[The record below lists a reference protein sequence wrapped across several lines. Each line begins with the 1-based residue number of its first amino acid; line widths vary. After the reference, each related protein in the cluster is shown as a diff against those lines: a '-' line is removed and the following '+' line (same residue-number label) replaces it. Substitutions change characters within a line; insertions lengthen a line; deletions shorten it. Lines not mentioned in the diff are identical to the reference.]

1 MNKLLLTFA
10 LAAGSALMA
19 SATEYDLS
27 LAGLNWEGDGNG
39 YTTSL
44 TVDGKSFTIT
54 TEKDGSSN
62 ELMVPTDTQIRVYK
76 NSKIT
81 IESSDVTMKTIVFTC
96 DGTNFAGEGTVDAA
110 WTQTKV
116 YPELTF
122 TNETGA
128 NSFTFSATG
137 SQVRLKAIKVSDTV
151 EEIEVPPTPDAT
163 TVNSIADILALATDT
178 PVIINFDM
186 TVAYVN
192 GSNVFVQ
199 DAAGDAIQ
207 IYNSN
212 TLAVGNVL
220 PGNGWTATYT
230 FYNSVTP
237 ELTGA
242 ALPEATEGTFT
253 PTELTSGTITND
265 DVNRVVMLK
274 GVVFAE
280 ATPSEKANFTG
291 TWSGNEYSFRNNYV
305 IPGVD
310 AGTYDVTLVVTIY
323 NGAPSLYVINYNE
336 GGEVPPVT
344 PGENGTAD
352 DPLTVAEFL
361 ALGKPAEPVHDT
373 YVTGI
378 IVGFVNGSSIS
389 KAVFEGASAEDDVN
403 TNVLIA
409 ASADETNVDYCIPV
423 QLPKGDVRDALNLVS
438 HPENL
443 HATIVVGGTREAYF
457 GVNALKNVTY
467 YTIDLAAPDSRKD
480 ANLSFAQDSYTATLG
495 EVFDAPVVSHD
506 TNAAIT
512 YTSSNNNIATVD
524 ATSGAVTL
532 VATGT
537 VTITASAEANTEFK
551 AGHASYTLTINPAPI
566 ENAIYTGLMQDSAE
580 CDWEL
585 DIDASL
591 GSLDYV
597 WSWKEYSNSHYLNGS
612 AYKDG
617 PVAAEALAVS
627 PVIDLTYVVNA
638 IVTFEQAAKFQTNLT
653 QDCKLLVKTE
663 NGSYEEL
670 AIPTWPEAGS
680 WTWSSCGDISLEK
693 YQGNKIQFAFKYV
706 STDTQADTWEI
717 RNFVVTGE
725 TSGVESIIS
734 ENGEAVYF
742 DLNGRQVKGELEKG
756 IYIRVQNGKATKVIR

>member
-1 MNKLLLTFA
+1 
-10 LAAGSALMA
+10 MA
-19 SATEYDLS
+19 SATEYNLS
-27 LAGLNWEGDGNG
+27 LAGLTWEGDANG

-54 TEKDGSSN
+54 TEKDASSTD
-62 ELMVPTDTQIRVYK
+62 LIIPTEKHIRVYK
-76 NSKIT
+76 DAKIT
-81 IESSDVTMKTIVFTC
+81 IESSDVTMKTVVFTC
-96 DGTNFAGEGTVDAA
+96 DGTNYCSAGTVDAA
-110 WTQTKV
+110 WTQTKASA
-116 YPELTF
+116 EITF

-137 SQVRLKAIKVSDTV
+137 GQVRIKAIKVSDTV
-151 EEIEVPPTPDAT
+151 TEIEVPPTPEAT
-163 TVNSIADILALATDT
+163 TVNSIADIIALTTGT
-178 PVIINFDM
+178 PVIVNFDM
-186 TVAYVN
+186 TVGYVN

-207 IYNSN
+207 IYGKN

-220 PGNGWTATYT
+220 PGNSWTATYEL
-230 FYNSVTP
+230 YNDVTP
-237 ELTGA
+237 ELTNA
-242 ALPEATEGTFT
+242 TLPEATEGTFT
-253 PTELTSGTITND
+253 PTELTSGTITNA
-265 DVNRVVMLK
+265 DVNRVVVLK

-280 ATPSEKANFTG
+280 ATPSDKSNFTG
-291 TWSGNEYSFRNNYV
+291 TWSGNDYTFRNNYT
-305 IPGVD
+305 IPGVE

-323 NGAPSLYVINYNE
+323 GGEPSLYVISYNA
-336 GGEVPPVT
+336 GGEVPPVN
-344 PGENGTAD
+344 PGENGTPEN
-352 DPLTVAEFL
+352 PLTVAQFL
-361 ALGKPAEPVHDT
+361 ALGIPDAAVPDT

-378 IVGFVNGSSIS
+378 IVGFVNGTSIS
-389 KAVFEGASAEDDVN
+389 KAVFEAASAEDDVN
-403 TNVLIA
+403 TNILIA
-409 ASADETNVDYCIPV
+409 ASADETNVDNCIPA
-423 QLPKGDVRDALNLVS
+423 QLPKGEVRDALNLVS

-443 HATIVVGGTREAYF
+443 HATVVLGGSREKYF
-457 GVNALKNVTY
+457 SVNALKNVNY
-467 YTIDLAAPDSRKD
+467 YTIELAAPDDRKD

-495 EVFDAPVVSHD
+495 DVFDAPLVSHD

-512 YTSSNNNIATVD
+512 YSSSNNNIATVD

-532 VATGT
+532 VAVGT

-566 ENAIYTGLMQDSAE
+566 ENAIYTGLMQESDE

-585 DIDASL
+585 DVDASL

-597 WSWKEYSNSHYLNGS
+597 WSWKEYNKSHYLNGS

-617 PVAAEALAVS
+617 AVAAEALAVS
-627 PVIDLTYVVNA
+627 PVIDLTNVANA
-638 IVTFEQAAKFQTNLT
+638 MVTFEQAAKFQTNLRE
-653 QDCKLLVKTE
+653 DCKLLVKIE

-680 WTWSSCGDISLEK
+680 WTWTSCGDISLEK

-706 STDTQADTWEI
+706 STDSQADTWEI

-725 TSGVESIIS
+725 TTGVESIIT

-756 IYIRVQNGKATKVIR
+756 IYIRVQNGKASKVIR